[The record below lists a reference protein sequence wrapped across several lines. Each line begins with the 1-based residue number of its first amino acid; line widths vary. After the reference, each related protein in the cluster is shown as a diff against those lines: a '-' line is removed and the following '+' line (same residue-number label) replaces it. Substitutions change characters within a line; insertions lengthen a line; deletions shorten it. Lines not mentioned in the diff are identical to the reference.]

1 MRQATFSCF
10 FWGKE
15 DTMELPTIQQLRN
28 FIIYSKYRNF
38 TAAANAANITQSAF
52 SAQIKKLEDIVGVEL
67 IERSNKGSHLTPDG
81 EIFYEKISHILSDL
95 EESILDLQGRHGQV
109 QSLAVGIMLS
119 LGDVHMNRHIAYFQ
133 KHHTEASFR
142 VYNLEFRELLQWLK
156 EDKLDI
162 VSLFYLPTVDLSDYE
177 KVFFGEETFI
187 YYGPNME
194 LPGDT
199 VTAQFAAS
207 RPLAQ
212 YSPQYVMNAYIN
224 EYFMKNNCP
233 SAKTQA
239 WFSTPYAMMN
249 YCQQNHI
256 GALLP
261 QRFLAAM
268 GVTSGYA
275 TLRPAMKIPCCLVYK
290 KENPKYKT
298 LQIFIEYMRNV
309 YHLKK

>member
-1 MRQATFSCF
+1 
-10 FWGKE
+10 
-15 DTMELPTIQQLRN
+15 MELPTIQELKN

-52 SAQIKKLEDIVGVEL
+52 STQMKKLEDIVGVCL

-81 EIFYEKISHILSDL
+81 EVFYEKVSHILSDL
-95 EESILDLQGRHGQV
+95 EGTILDLQGRHGQV

-133 KHHTEASFR
+133 KHHNEASFR

-162 VSLFYLPTVDLSDYE
+162 VSLFYLPTVDLSAYE

-194 LPGDT
+194 LSSNS
-199 VTAQFAAS
+199 VTAQFAAAQ
-207 RPLAQ
+207 PLAL
-212 YSPQYVMNAYIN
+212 YSPQYVMNSYIN
-224 EYFMKNNCP
+224 EYFTKNNCP
-233 SAKTQA
+233 PAKTQA
-239 WFSTPYAMMN
+239 WFSTPYAIMN
-249 YCQQNHI
+249 YCQQNRI

-261 QRFLAAM
+261 KRFLSAM
-268 GVTSGYA
+268 GVIGGYA
-275 TLRPAMKIPCCLVYK
+275 ELKPILQIPCCLVYK

-298 LQIFIEYMRNV
+298 IQIFIDYMRQV